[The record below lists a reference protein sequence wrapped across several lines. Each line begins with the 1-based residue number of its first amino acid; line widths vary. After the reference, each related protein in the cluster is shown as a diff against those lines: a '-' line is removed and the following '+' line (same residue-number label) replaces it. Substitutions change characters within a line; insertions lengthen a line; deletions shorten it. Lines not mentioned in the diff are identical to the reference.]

1 MVAKE
6 VCQVSEQLNAS
17 VLIVDDEEQFLEML
31 SKRLQA
37 RGLRIDSTTQGADAL
52 KKISEKDFD
61 AIVLDL
67 TMPGMDGIEVL
78 HRIKQDNPDL
88 QVIILTGHATLEKGV
103 EAMKGGAVDF
113 MEKPVDMNILL
124 EKIGGAKHKKAV
136 IVDENLKKKIQGI
149 IETRGW

>member
-1 MVAKE
+1 MAE
-6 VCQVSEQLNAS
+6 ELNAS

-37 RGLRIDSTTQGADAL
+37 RGLRIDSTTRGADAL
-52 KKISEKDFD
+52 KIINEKDFD

-67 TMPGMDGIEVL
+67 SMPGMDGIEVL
-78 HRIKQDNPDL
+78 HHIKQDNPDL

-113 MEKPVDMNILL
+113 MEKPVDMNVLL
-124 EKIGGAKHKKAV
+124 EKIGGAKNKKAV
-136 IVDENLKKKIQGI
+136 IVDEKLRQKIQGI
-149 IETRGW
+149 MDTKGW